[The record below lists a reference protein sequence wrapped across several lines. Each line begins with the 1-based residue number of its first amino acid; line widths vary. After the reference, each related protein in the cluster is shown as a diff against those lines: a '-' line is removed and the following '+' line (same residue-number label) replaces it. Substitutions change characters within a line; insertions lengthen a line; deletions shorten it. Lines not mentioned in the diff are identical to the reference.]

1 MFLFQFAS
9 HLDWTN
15 EPHLNLTMRKAP
27 SYVVICSFIW
37 RKVRIWSELMS
48 MMKTQTGPSAMHAF
62 IAKEGNNKWFKW
74 FKQGREIPTCFSFS
88 SNEAHKK
95 TQDALFSYWSSVIQT
110 TVILY
115 SCVVGVL
122 NSPGGGGG
130 GGGFRAVKCR
140 CVQAKVT
147 QKWSGWLI
155 LGVWDRRAHKT
166 DDYPGRTRLLPGSSH
181 LSSQR
186 YTLDLRCGWRPRC
199 AGQNFVFKNVNITKR
214 GELENVPCC
223 PSFVFSVEIPE

>member
-1 MFLFQFAS
+1 LGVNYVERHKMICRYCLDNAFMFLFQFAS

-88 SNEAHKK
+88 SNEAQTK
-95 TQDALFSYWSSVIQT
+95 TQDALFSYCSSVIQT
-110 TVILY
+110 AVILY

-122 NSPGGGGG
+122 DSPGGVGGG
-130 GGGFRAVKCR
+130 ILSCK
-140 CVQAKVT
+140 VQVCAGKSDTEMVR
-147 QKWSGWLI
+147 LA
-155 LGVWDRRAHKT
+155 D
-166 DDYPGRTRLLPGSSH
+166 PGCLRPPGS
-181 LSSQR
+181 
-186 YTLDLRCGWRPRC
+186 
-199 AGQNFVFKNVNITKR
+199 
-214 GELENVPCC
+214 
-223 PSFVFSVEIPE
+223 